1 MRPFHSFLDSQEVN
15 KISPDVPLANSLFQ
29 DAESRFHAFFP
40 FKEPTKFVF
49 ENGYEAIRELMDS
62 LLALRGFK
70 SYSHEAPISF
80 LLEQDILNEKE
91 AKDID
96 HIRYLRNRSKY
107 YGKQFSP
114 IELGPLL
121 EILLPIYGRIKEAVT
136 KELTVH

>member
-1 MRPFHSFLDSQEVN
+1 MRPFYSFLDLGEVN
-15 KISPDVPLANSLFQ
+15 KVSRDIPLANSLFQ

-40 FKEPTKFVF
+40 YKEPTKFVF

-80 LLEQDILNEKE
+80 LLEQDILDEKE

-107 YGKQFSP
+107 YGKQFSL
-114 IELGPLL
+114 IELGTLL
-121 EILLPIYGRIKEAVT
+121 EVILPIYGKIKEVVT
-136 KELTVH
+136 KELSRH